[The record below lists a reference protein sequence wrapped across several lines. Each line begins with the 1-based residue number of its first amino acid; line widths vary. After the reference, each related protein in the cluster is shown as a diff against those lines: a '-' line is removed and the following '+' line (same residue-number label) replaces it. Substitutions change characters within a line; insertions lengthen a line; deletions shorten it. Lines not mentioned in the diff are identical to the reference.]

1 MPNYLCARVPNV
13 FDLLINEMEIAGHMM
28 CSTAMMDLLSH
39 YLLFED
45 LVELV
50 LMMVI
55 KVIN

>member
-1 MPNYLCARVPNV
+1 MANYLCARVPNV
-13 FDLLINEMEIAGHMM
+13 FDLLVDEMEIAGHMM
-28 CSTAMMDLLSH
+28 CSTAMMDFLSH

-50 LMMVI
+50 LIIVI